1 MKRLLLSLF
10 IFLIGFS
17 IAQAKTEKFG
27 TWIEVD
33 ITKKFLK
40 DFEFSIIPELRLQ
53 DDFTIDE
60 YIFEGKLGYDP
71 FKFLGFAAAY
81 RFNTNVK
88 NNEDEIS
95 HSAVFDVTGKTDIK
109 RFNASLRARFTN
121 DSDGGDVPWES
132 YYFRPRA
139 KLSYNIKGKKV
150 EPYVSYEVFHSFREK
165 EYYKA
170 RFDVGF
176 SRKFNK
182 MHEVGLYYRLN
193 DYFSDRS
200 SIHILG
206 INYGFKF

>member
-1 MKRLLLSLF
+1 MKRLLLFIF

-17 IAQAKTEKFG
+17 ITQAKTEEFG
-27 TWIEVD
+27 TWIELTF
-33 ITKKFLK
+33 TKKFLK

-60 YIFEGKLGYDP
+60 YIFEGKLGYEP

-81 RFNTNVK
+81 RLNTNVK

-95 HSAVFDVTGKTDIK
+95 HSAVFDVTGKTDVK

-132 YYFRPRA
+132 FYFRPRA

-150 EPYVSYEVFHSFREK
+150 EPYISYEIFHSFREK

-182 MHEVGLYYRLN
+182 KHEVGLYYRLN
-193 DYFSDRS
+193 DYFSNRN

>member
-1 MKRLLLSLF
+1 MKRLLLFIF

-17 IAQAKTEKFG
+17 IAQAKTEEFG
-27 TWIEVD
+27 TWIELTF
-33 ITKKFLK
+33 TKKFLK

-81 RFNTNVK
+81 RLNTNVK

-193 DYFSDRS
+193 DYFSNRN

>member
-1 MKRLLLSLF
+1 MRRFLLFVIILF
-10 IFLIGFS
+10 FCFS
-17 IAQAKTEKFG
+17 VVQAKTEKFG

-33 ITKKFLK
+33 VTKKFLK
-40 DFEFSIIPELRLQ
+40 KFEFSFIPELRLQ
-53 DDFTIDE
+53 DDFTVDE
-60 YIFEGKLGYDP
+60 YIFEGKLGYEP

-81 RFNTNVK
+81 RLSTNVK
-88 NNEDEIS
+88 KNEDEVS
-95 HSAVFDVTGKTDIK
+95 QSAVFDVTGKTEYK
-109 RFNASLRARFTN
+109 RFTGSLRARFTN
-121 DSDGGDVPWES
+121 DTDGGDVPWES

-139 KLSYNIKGKKV
+139 KLSYNIKGKKI

-165 EYYKA
+165 EYYKG
-170 RFDVGF
+170 RFDVGI

-193 DYFSDRS
+193 DYFSEKS

>member
-17 IAQAKTEKFG
+17 IAHAKTEKFG

-193 DYFSDRS
+193 DYFSNRN

>member
-1 MKRLLLSLF
+1 MKRLLLFIF

-17 IAQAKTEKFG
+17 IAQAKTEEFG
-27 TWIEVD
+27 TWIELTF
-33 ITKKFLK
+33 TKKFLK

-53 DDFTIDE
+53 DNFTIDE

-150 EPYVSYEVFHSFREK
+150 EPFVSYEVFHSFREK

-193 DYFSDRS
+193 DYFSDRN